1 MLDTKDIIGWGK
13 KPRENDC
20 EWDNNLERERR
31 RKHAL

>member
-1 MLDTKDIIGWGK
+1 MDNKDIIGWSK
-13 KPRENDC
+13 KPKEEC